1 MMMKLGKKSALT
13 LAALAMPLVL
23 TGCANVLRVAPHAEL
38 KVFDPVWTTAYITRN
53 HGYLIY
59 DTLFAMDENFEPK
72 PQMVEKWTVSPDNK
86 TWTFTLREGQKW
98 HDGTDV
104 TAEDCVASLQ
114 RWSKRDGAGQQLFR
128 DVESLTAQ
136 DARSFTLKLR
146 EPNGQVL
153 QILAK
158 VSANVPFMMPKAV
171 AATDPF
177 TPITSKVGSGPYRY
191 SWAQSR
197 PFVKTVY
204 LKNNNYVPRAEPL
217 SMTAGSKAG
226 QADRIEWI
234 YHDTQEDMARS
245 LIRGKVDYVESP
257 SARVLPLF
265 EGKKKVVVNTTDP
278 LGNIAMARFN
288 MLQPPFDNVAVRRA
302 ALMVMQQEDYMRAAL
317 GDPKYWRTCYSI
329 FPCGTPLS
337 NDAGSAAL
345 KAPGLDAA
353 RKALQDA
360 RYDGTPVVILNPVD
374 SPVISA
380 LTQVTAEKL
389 RAIGMTVQVQ
399 DMPWAELTQ
408 RRVNRGPVK
417 DGGWSMFHT
426 WWLAGDLLDPSAI
439 AYSGDPETGWFGWL
453 KDAELEAQRAAF
465 SRAMTSA
472 DRKAAAEKVQQ
483 RIVDDAALGIL
494 GQFFEP
500 VAYSSKISGIT
511 SPIQFYWQMWTESP
525 FMRSPA
531 QPAR

>member
-1 MMMKLGKKSALT
+1 MMMMKLGKKSALT

-265 EGKKKVVVNTTDP
+265 EGEKKVVVNTTDP

-288 MLQPPFDNVAVRRA
+288 MLQPFVQRRRQCRAEGPWPGCGPQGLAGRQVRRHA
-302 ALMVMQQEDYMRAAL
+302 G
-317 GDPKYWRTCYSI
+317 GDPQ
-329 FPCGTPLS
+329 PGGQPGDLGPH
-337 NDAGSAAL
+337 AGH
-345 KAPGLDAA
+345 GREAA
-353 RKALQDA
+353 RHRHDGAGAGHAVGRAHAAPRKPRAGERRGLEHVPHLVA
-360 RYDGTPVVILNPVD
+360 R
-374 SPVISA
+374 
-380 LTQVTAEKL
+380 
-389 RAIGMTVQVQ
+389 R
-399 DMPWAELTQ
+399 
-408 RRVNRGPVK
+408 
-417 DGGWSMFHT
+417 
-426 WWLAGDLLDPSAI
+426 
-439 AYSGDPETGWFGWL
+439 
-453 KDAELEAQRAAF
+453 
-465 SRAMTSA
+465 
-472 DRKAAAEKVQQ
+472 
-483 RIVDDAALGIL
+483 
-494 GQFFEP
+494 
-500 VAYSSKISGIT
+500 
-511 SPIQFYWQMWTESP
+511 
-525 FMRSPA
+525 
-531 QPAR
+531 